1 VIESPVV
8 SVITT
13 ISLDHTKILG
23 DTIDKIAFE
32 KAGIIKEGRP
42 VAVYGG
48 NSSQALGVIRRKAKE
63 KNSQVTVSDFEAI
76 GNVTVTETGYR
87 FDYQNM
93 KNLEINLF
101 GRHQIKNACLAVD
114 AAKIASQNGF
124 AISSED
130 IRAGLEKTK
139 WPGRME
145 IIGREPLIIC
155 DATHN
160 PEGARVLRDTLDER
174 FGDKRIVFVMGVM
187 KDKDYENMARIILKG
202 AYGAVATKAN
212 WHRALGEKV
221 LLQTVSKYCENSFS
235 DDTIERAMDRA
246 IRMAGKD
253 GLVCTTGSL
262 YYVGDVKKYVREH
275 PGGA

>member
-1 VIESPVV
+1 
-8 SVITT
+8 
-13 ISLDHTKILG
+13 
-23 DTIDKIAFE
+23 
-32 KAGIIKEGRP
+32 
-42 VAVYGG
+42 
-48 NSSQALGVIRRKAKE
+48 
-63 KNSQVTVSDFEAI
+63 
-76 GNVTVTETGYR
+76 
-87 FDYQNM
+87 
-93 KNLEINLF
+93 
-101 GRHQIKNACLAVD
+101 VD

-124 AISSED
+124 AISPED